1 MDFLPFLLALLHVH
15 KALCA
20 EISWD
25 STVKLT
31 KQLTLECAHLPTQI
45 LTQIEWLKHNGQKE
59 ERIAIFNP
67 ILGLEIMAPY
77 TNRVSIKN
85 SSEASNV
92 ITLNFNNA
100 SDMDAGLYT
109 CRLNTF
115 PHGSVEKIIQV
126 AKTDKFE
133 SIALLNETIPELV
146 TESGQNI
153 TLNYQFQMKG
163 PVKTVIWE
171 KIQPHQID
179 ILTSCDLLEGSPY
192 TSKYQNKVWATCR
205 QGSRV
210 SILFIPNV
218 TVSESAIYCC
228 LVEATTGE
236 KESYMIRLIVYGP
249 KHEPSYLQNLL
260 VAGGILLVVAI
271 LITVICVISY
281 YGRRKHTNGLFKESS
296 GTQNKRA
303 NNSRSPVSYRQA
315 KDHAQDD
322 IYVNYPTMPQ
332 KTKSKV

>member
-1 MDFLPFLLALLHVH
+1 MDLLPFLLALLHVH

-31 KQLTLECAHLPTQI
+31 KQLSLECAHLPTQI
-45 LTQIEWLKHNGQKE
+45 LTQIEWLKRNGQKE

-67 ILGLEIMAPY
+67 ILGLEITAPY

-85 SSEASNV
+85 SSEASNI

-109 CRLNTF
+109 CRLNMF
-115 PHGSVEKIIQV
+115 PDGSAEKIIQV

-236 KESYMIRLIVYGP
+236 KESYMVRLIVYGP
-249 KHEPSYLQNLL
+249 KQGGNIQMACLKSPLECRIRLGTGRGRPSSSQEASPQQTFALGLH
-260 VAGGILLVVAI
+260 
-271 LITVICVISY
+271 ISD
-281 YGRRKHTNGLFKESS
+281 N
-296 GTQNKRA
+296 RA